1 MKYIFI
7 IIICFLG
14 LTSTSQVQKQPR
26 SNFPTVV
33 DSSLAIGKNFILP
46 VFRSFSQ
53 LATYNVLDSSGRLVF
68 IRDSNAVFFRD
79 NAHTWVK
86 LAYFDAGSDAW
97 QLTGNT
103 ISSGQFLGTINNLAL
118 ALKAYNKNVASFN
131 GNTMIVSL
139 GDIDSL
145 NNGTSLIINDQQ
157 GNDGLTKGRYEFN
170 RRNFKIGQIDYI
182 FPPAQGAPGSY
193 LYNPGNG
200 FLTWN
205 IPGSSGTFPGIDSF
219 TISPPPPS
227 LTTSVGYW
235 IDGAPIFYPLAGD
248 SSKVI
253 NDTLF
258 QYFGG
263 DSIPYPVY
271 GNQIFFGDT
280 ATISGDI
287 FCSIKNGND
296 SCILINNNG
305 RFVDSIGLDSDSTE
319 YLYFNNDVQLG
330 SFPTLQ
336 KILAPEPGQRAT
348 LRASND
354 SVYVGFNETGLPQSN
369 SYLVSTG
376 GVVLVDSTLTVTAP
390 ILWVYRGADSS
401 ELSDQIFTIN
411 AAAAGDV
418 RTDVIW
424 IDSLGVFTKTVGTP
438 DTAVATSPSIDYNGI
453 IVAYADVD
461 GSTIT
466 VNGVSSFQGNGVVY
480 TQGVGVN
487 NGQAKTDSVNFN
499 YNEATRNLTL
509 AGTFVSNKVGG
520 VALSIDGGSA
530 IRAERGSR
538 VVYIDGDSS
547 VTLRSGGYNHKAQLT
562 AQGEFLIGTSGQVR
576 EPSARLAVIDS
587 TKGFL
592 PPVMRGV
599 RMEAISS
606 PATGLMLFNTTDSS
620 YYFYNGAAWVKWSS
634 GGSGSIGTLQQAFD
648 AAPTAYPQINARSN
662 NFVIDSLNSFY
673 LQSFTSTYKG
683 QNNFDGENI
692 NMILHNRNGSGQGT
706 QTNVTPFDFVHMN
719 KNFSGHIN
727 EFHIDSTVTYI
738 NGSNLGIGT
747 TTPDSTLT
755 VVGGVAMPNLY
766 ESSDGTDSM
775 VVKNADGGL
784 GIRAIPGGGA
794 DTDTLDIIGSGQS
807 NMVNRDTTQGTWTY
821 SLNSL
826 IQSFDSSNQFAT
838 ANPGINNICY
848 SDITTAVRNNM
859 VFQMAQ
865 NMYNEKPTRLVRM
878 LEEAVGSQGSWEWTP
893 KTTGNGEIQPTNNR
907 LTALMTKLSAAPSN
921 FNAKLVV
928 FAQGENDLVFN
939 NMKYWLSNLDEIYDT
954 LKNHPKVNDNFV
966 MMITYPVSNLV
977 NKDSLIRCIDSLFYR
992 TRDISNRNFI
1002 GVPLTYP
1009 GFDNVHYDNE
1019 AINKIGKVLYSY
1031 WVQGYAN
1038 GPKMPDTAIWK
1049 TASTYKYV
1057 PENVLLG
1064 ATAQL
1069 ISGYTFQA
1077 GIASSSQLA
1086 YFGRSDGTGQAMG
1099 LAPAVDAA
1107 GGFTLQHFNSGGIVN
1122 RLLFNDTAMLYQNNA
1137 SSTRLIIGNNAMQ
1150 VSQPLVVS
1158 ANAAFSADLRST
1170 GTNVFRSTST
1180 TGGQLNVGTISSSG
1194 GSYGSINFTAGSSS
1208 GGSPV
1213 GAIRGYHTGST
1224 GAISIWGANFTTYSQ
1239 GIYVSATGLVGIG
1252 AATALAAG
1260 AVLDVNSTTGGI
1272 TIPRLTTAQRDA
1284 VATWVNGTQIYN
1296 TTTDKFQG
1304 YAAGAWVDL
1313 H

>member
-1 MKYIFI
+1 MKCIFI
-7 IIICFLG
+7 ILICFLG

-305 RFVDSIGLDSDSTE
+305 RFVDSIGLNSDSTE

-401 ELSDQIFTIN
+401 ELSNQVFTIN
-411 AAAAGDV
+411 TAATGDL
-418 RTDVIW
+418 RTDIIW

-438 DTAVATSPSIDYNGI
+438 DSVTAVAPMIDYNGI
-453 IVAYADVD
+453 IVAYADID

-499 YNEATRNLTL
+499 YNETTRNLTL

-530 IRAERGSR
+530 IRADRGSR
-538 VVYIDGDSS
+538 IVYIDGDTS
-547 VTLRSGGYNHKAQLT
+547 VTMRSGGYNFKAALNG
-562 AQGEFLIGTSGQVR
+562 QGEFIIGSSGQVR
-576 EPSARLAVIDS
+576 VPSARLAVIDS

-606 PATGLMLFNTTDSS
+606 PATGLIVYNSDSS
-620 YYFYNGAAWVKWSS
+620 SLCLYNGSAWVKLGS
-634 GGSGSIGTLQQAFD
+634 GGSGSTSTLQQAFD
-648 AAPTAYPQINARSN
+648 AAPTASPQIQVNTNTDFKINGTNSAGSFDFTLSRTADPFIQ
-662 NFVIDSLNSFY
+662 FV
-673 LQSFTSTYKG
+673 T
-683 QNNFDGENI
+683 
-692 NMILHNRNGSGQGT
+692 
-706 QTNVTPFDFVHMN
+706 TNESPFDITNSVVLGAAGIEIARNSTDGSYNSVFRFVE
-719 KNFSGHIN
+719 N
-727 EFHIDSTVTYI
+727 EAIFQNT
-738 NGSNLGIGT
+738 GSNGLKYQVGINKS
-747 TTPDSTLT
+747 PDSALD
-755 VVGGVAMPNLY
+755 VSGGVSFDLY

-784 GIRAIPGGGA
+784 GIRAIPGGGS
-794 DTDTLDIIGSGQS
+794 TDTSGFAHKSYNLTETITGAKTFTGASTFSNTANGTANTTITGGVQGGSDNVGLLINGTFAGATNAHPFRVTPNFGFTSNGFAGAGIDVPFVTSGTANHDHVVGFQSVGTHGSSGTMTNAYGAYLGYVTNGGVTTNSYGVHIINPTGSGTITNNVGLYIANQTKGATNLGIQVAGS
-807 NMVNRDTTQGTWTY
+807 TAIEVGGISYLLGNAIVGHTTGV
-821 SLNSL
+821 
-826 IQSFDSSNQFAT
+826 A
-838 ANPGINNICY
+838 PGA
-848 SDITTAVRNNM
+848 DFEVRNNG
-859 VFQMAQ
+859 
-865 NMYNEKPTRLVRM
+865 
-878 LEEAVGSQGSWEWTP
+878 AVGSRLRNNAQWVQWSLYSGSTDASFG
-893 KTTGNGEIQPTNNR
+893 TISG
-907 LTALMTKLSAAPSN
+907 
-921 FNAKLVV
+921 
-928 FAQGENDLVFN
+928 N
-939 NMKYWLSNLDEIYDT
+939 NMKIYDGGNKT
-954 LKNHPKVNDNFV
+954 FFAPAQDS
-966 MMITYPVSNLV
+966 VSNSGLWV
-977 NKDSLIRCIDSLFYR
+977 NHSL
-992 TRDISNRNFI
+992 
-1002 GVPLTYP
+1002 
-1009 GFDNVHYDNE
+1009 
-1019 AINKIGKVLYSY
+1019 
-1031 WVQGYAN
+1031 
-1038 GPKMPDTAIWK
+1038 
-1049 TASTYKYV
+1049 
-1057 PENVLLG
+1057 
-1064 ATAQL
+1064 ATAYL
-1069 ISGYTFQA
+1069 
-1077 GIASSSQLA
+1077 ASSSSTINVSSNNFTVNADATSTNITANLPTA
-1086 YFGRSDGTGQAMG
+1086 VGCKGRIYVVRKADASVNTVTIDGNGSETINGSTTVVLSTQYSFRMMQSDGANWM
-1099 LAPAVDAA
+1099 V
-1107 GGFTLQHFNSGGIVN
+1107 I
-1122 RLLFNDTAMLYQNNA
+1122 
-1137 SSTRLIIGNNAMQ
+1137 
-1150 VSQPLVVS
+1150 SQL
-1158 ANAAFSADLRST
+1158 
-1170 GTNVFRSTST
+1170 
-1180 TGGQLNVGTISSSG
+1180 
-1194 GSYGSINFTAGSSS
+1194 
-1208 GGSPV
+1208 
-1213 GAIRGYHTGST
+1213 
-1224 GAISIWGANFTTYSQ
+1224 
-1239 GIYVSATGLVGIG
+1239 
-1252 AATALAAG
+1252 
-1260 AVLDVNSTTGGI
+1260 
-1272 TIPRLTTAQRDA
+1272 
-1284 VATWVNGTQIYN
+1284 
-1296 TTTDKFQG
+1296 
-1304 YAAGAWVDL
+1304 
-1313 H
+1313 

>member
-7 IIICFLG
+7 ILICFLG
-14 LTSTSQVQKQPR
+14 LTSTAQVQKQPR

-227 LTTSVGYW
+227 LVTSVCYW
-235 IDGAPIFYPLAGD
+235 IDGAPICYPLAGD
-248 SSKVI
+248 SSKVL

-258 QYFGG
+258 QYFNG
-263 DSIPYPVY
+263 DSIPYPVV
-271 GNQIFFGDT
+271 GNRIFFGDT
-280 ATISGDI
+280 ATVSGDI
-287 FCSIKNGND
+287 FCSVKDGND

-305 RFVDSIGLDSDSTE
+305 RFVDSIGLNSDSTE

-401 ELSDQIFTIN
+401 EISNQVFTIN
-411 AAAAGDV
+411 TAATGDL
-418 RTDVIW
+418 RTDILW

-438 DTAVATSPSIDYNGI
+438 DSVTAVAPMIDYNGI
-453 IVAYADVD
+453 IVAYADID

-480 TQGVGVN
+480 TQGTGVN

-499 YNEATRNLTL
+499 YNETTRNLTL

-576 EPSARLAVIDS
+576 IPSARLAVIDS

-620 YYFYNGAAWVKWSS
+620 YYFYNGVAWVKWSG
-634 GGSGSIGTLQQAFD
+634 GGSGSNENFANTDLIFDDDRFHNGNSKSLTIENLSEFNISDVDGNFNLGTTSGNNTNILSGGELNLTGDNNPVNITSIGEA
-648 AAPTAYPQINARSN
+648 IN
-662 NFVIDSLNSFY
+662 L
-673 LQSFTSTYKG
+673 TT
-683 QNNFDGENI
+683 
-692 NMILHNRNGSGQGT
+692 NGGVRMKVSDLG
-706 QTNVTPFDFVHMN
+706 NV
-719 KNFSGHIN
+719 
-727 EFHIDSTVTYI
+727 
-738 NGSNLGIGT
+738 GIGT
-747 TTPDSTLT
+747 TAPDSTLH
-755 VVGGVAMPNLY
+755 VVGGLKFDLPSKGSGKVLT
-766 ESSDGTDSM
+766 SDASGAATWQT
-775 VVKNADGGL
+775 
-784 GIRAIPGGGA
+784 PGGGST
-794 DTDTLDIIGSGQS
+794 TDSVQIGNDWFFTKKITLDS
-807 NMVNRDTTQGTWTY
+807 
-821 SLNSL
+821 
-826 IQSFDSSNQFAT
+826 
-838 ANPGINNICY
+838 
-848 SDITTAVRNNM
+848 SDINAG
-859 VFQMAQ
+859 
-865 NMYNEKPTRLVRM
+865 L
-878 LEEAVGSQGSWEWTP
+878 TP
-893 KTTGNGEIQPTNNR
+893 I
-907 LTALMTKLSAAPSN
+907 LAIDAPG
-921 FNAKLVV
+921 AGK
-928 FAQGENDLVFN
+928 A
-939 NMKYWLSNLDEIYDT
+939 
-954 LKNHPKVNDNFV
+954 
-966 MMITYPVSNLV
+966 
-977 NKDSLIRCIDSLFYR
+977 IDV
-992 TRDISNRNFI
+992 I
-1002 GVPLTYP
+1002 
-1009 GFDNVHYDNE
+1009 
-1019 AINKIGKVLYSY
+1019 
-1031 WVQGYAN
+1031 
-1038 GPKMPDTAIWK
+1038 
-1049 TASTYKYV
+1049 
-1057 PENVLLG
+1057 
-1064 ATAQL
+1064 
-1069 ISGYTFQA
+1069 
-1077 GIASSSQLA
+1077 
-1086 YFGRSDGTGQAMG
+1086 
-1099 LAPAVDAA
+1099 
-1107 GGFTLQHFNSGGIVN
+1107 
-1122 RLLFNDTAMLYQNNA
+1122 
-1137 SSTRLIIGNNAMQ
+1137 
-1150 VSQPLVVS
+1150 S
-1158 ANAAFSADLRST
+1158 ANAYLDFNSNLYANPAF
-1170 GTNVFRSTST
+1170 
-1180 TGGQLNVGTISSSG
+1180 
-1194 GSYGSINFTAGSSS
+1194 
-1208 GGSPV
+1208 
-1213 GAIRGYHTGST
+1213 
-1224 GAISIWGANFTTYSQ
+1224 
-1239 GIYVSATGLVGIG
+1239 
-1252 AATALAAG
+1252 
-1260 AVLDVNSTTGGI
+1260 
-1272 TIPRLTTAQRDA
+1272 LTL
-1284 VATWVNGTQIYN
+1284 IYN
-1296 TTTDKFQG
+1296 TGTYYYTNESFIISEGASTGSKLAAVPTAAIFLPDTPVYIQFSDNNTDG
-1304 YAAGAWVDL
+1304 DSDINVYIYYRIITL
-1313 H
+1313 